1 MAETEVKTI
10 ITVETGQS
18 AYTLGELR
26 ENVKKLKSALDEQ
39 EVGSKEYQ
47 KTLQDLQVSQNA
59 LRDAM
64 YGTTTSVEDLNKS
77 ANGLSDSYNSLVH
90 RMAALKNE
98 FRSTND
104 AARRADLGNQ
114 IKDIN
119 DRLKEMDALQG
130 NFGRNVGNYAE
141 SVKSAFKDMKEGI
154 DNFGKAAGIRV
165 NGVKDSF
172 EALSKTPVLAV
183 IGLLVNLAMKLR
195 DHFKEDEDAMKGLN
209 AALAVFKPLG
219 EFLSGVLEKVSA
231 LLVDIFGKVSAFIGG
246 SGLIQQV
253 IQAIAGV
260 GNAIVEF
267 VIAPFKGIVAA
278 IKVFREEGIK
288 GIGNA
293 AKAFAAEAKQG
304 WTFKQNYQT
313 GAAMADSLIKGFKS
327 KKDETKSAGKDVAKS
342 FLDGVLEE
350 IDKSIDEAVS
360 KMDDGG
366 LLDKLLGDDEQAA
379 KVAKQRAD
387 RLIAGLDNYT
397 EHRLAMNEI
406 ETDSEREKAEK
417 AYAIQEESNRRR
429 LELLRQFADEA
440 VANGDLDAAFEY
452 QQKAADMEVKIEENA
467 LREKKRL
474 RELDKADRRQMLES
488 TVQTVS
494 GVLSSLASIY
504 EADDKA
510 SAAQLKRA
518 RAMKVASA
526 IMTTLQGAVSAY
538 VSGVE
543 SGIPAPGN
551 IILGAAQAAT
561 VTAAGM
567 ANVAQIK
574 RTNPGDSGTVT
585 APVVQAPS
593 VPTSMN
599 TTRSITTAS
608 EEDRLNYM
616 ARDQRVVLVMS
627 DLEATQGQRRV
638 QLAESSF

>member
-1 MAETEVKTI
+1 
-10 ITVETGQS
+10 
-18 AYTLGELR
+18 
-26 ENVKKLKSALDEQ
+26 
-39 EVGSKEYQ
+39 
-47 KTLQDLQVSQNA
+47 
-59 LRDAM
+59 
-64 YGTTTSVEDLNKS
+64 
-77 ANGLSDSYNSLVH
+77 
-90 RMAALKNE
+90 
-98 FRSTND
+98 
-104 AARRADLGNQ
+104 
-114 IKDIN
+114 
-119 DRLKEMDALQG
+119 
-130 NFGRNVGNYAE
+130 
-141 SVKSAFKDMKEGI
+141 
-154 DNFGKAAGIRV
+154 
-165 NGVKDSF
+165 
-172 EALSKTPVLAV
+172 
-183 IGLLVNLAMKLR
+183 
-195 DHFKEDEDAMKGLN
+195 
-209 AALAVFKPLG
+209 
-219 EFLSGVLEKVSA
+219 
-231 LLVDIFGKVSAFIGG
+231 
-246 SGLIQQV
+246 
-253 IQAIAGV
+253 
-260 GNAIVEF
+260 
-267 VIAPFKGIVAA
+267 
-278 IKVFREEGIK
+278 
-288 GIGNA
+288 
-293 AKAFAAEAKQG
+293 
-304 WTFKQNYQT
+304 
-313 GAAMADSLIKGFKS
+313 
-327 KKDETKSAGKDVAKS
+327 
-342 FLDGVLEE
+342 
-350 IDKSIDEAVS
+350 
-360 KMDDGG
+360 
-366 LLDKLLGDDEQAA
+366 
-379 KVAKQRAD
+379 
-387 RLIAGLDNYT
+387 
-397 EHRLAMNEI
+397 
-406 ETDSEREKAEK
+406 
-417 AYAIQEESNRRR
+417 
-429 LELLRQFADEA
+429 
-440 VANGDLDAAFEY
+440 
-452 QQKAADMEVKIEENA
+452 MEVKIEENA

>member
-10 ITVETGQS
+10 IQIETGEAEVSIGGLRKRISDLKTALNGMSVENENYQQ
-18 AYTLGELR
+18 TVDELR
-26 ENVKKLKSALDEQ
+26 
-39 EVGSKEYQ
+39 
-47 KTLQDLQVSQNA
+47 VSQNA
-59 LRDAM
+59 LKDAM
-64 YGTTTSVEDLNKS
+64 YGQITSMEELTAT
-77 ANGLSDSYNSLVH
+77 ANGTTDSYNSLVH
-90 RMAALKNE
+90 KMAELKSQ
-98 FRSTND
+98 FRQTTD
-104 AARRADLGNQ
+104 AVRREDLGNQ
-114 IKDIN
+114 IKGIN

-253 IQAIAGV
+253 IQAISGV
-260 GNAIVEF
+260 GNAIAEF

-327 KKDETKSAGKDVAKS
+327 KKEETKSAGKDVAKS

-366 LLDKLLGDDEQAA
+366 L
-379 KVAKQRAD
+379 
-387 RLIAGLDNYT
+387 
-397 EHRLAMNEI
+397 
-406 ETDSEREKAEK
+406 
-417 AYAIQEESNRRR
+417 
-429 LELLRQFADEA
+429 
-440 VANGDLDAAFEY
+440 
-452 QQKAADMEVKIEENA
+452 
-467 LREKKRL
+467 
-474 RELDKADRRQMLES
+474 
-488 TVQTVS
+488 
-494 GVLSSLASIY
+494 
-504 EADDKA
+504 
-510 SAAQLKRA
+510 
-518 RAMKVASA
+518 
-526 IMTTLQGAVSAY
+526 
-538 VSGVE
+538 
-543 SGIPAPGN
+543 
-551 IILGAAQAAT
+551 
-561 VTAAGM
+561 
-567 ANVAQIK
+567 
-574 RTNPGDSGTVT
+574 
-585 APVVQAPS
+585 
-593 VPTSMN
+593 
-599 TTRSITTAS
+599 
-608 EEDRLNYM
+608 
-616 ARDQRVVLVMS
+616 
-627 DLEATQGQRRV
+627 
-638 QLAESSF
+638 

>member
-47 KTLQDLQVSQNA
+47 KTLEDLQVSQNA

-119 DRLKEMDALQG
+119 DQLKAMDALQG
-130 NFGRNVGNYAE
+130 NFQRNVGNYTE
-141 SVKSAFKDMKEGI
+141 SIKNAFKDMSEGI
-154 DNFGKAAGIRV
+154 DNFGKAAGVSI
-165 NGVKDSF
+165 NGVKNSF
-172 EALSKTPVLAV
+172 DLLSKTPLLGVV
-183 IGLLVNLAMKLR
+183 SLLVNAFSQ
-195 DHFKEDEDAMKGLN
+195 FKDGLDKGSKSTKDLT
-209 AALAVFKPLG
+209 AAIKVFEP
-219 EFLSGVLEKVSA
+219 
-231 LLVDIFGKVSAFIGG
+231 FGKFL
-246 SGLIQQV
+246 SGLIQTVGKYLAELFETVSSWIGGNGLVNQV
-253 IQAIAGV
+253 IKAISGI

-267 VIAPFKGIVAA
+267 IIAPVRGIIAA
-278 IKVFREEGIK
+278 VKVFKEQGIK
-288 GIGNA
+288 GFRDA
-293 AKAFAAEAKQG
+293 AKAFGEEAKKG
-304 WTFKQNYQT
+304 WVFKQNYKAGQE
-313 GAAMADSLIKGFKS
+313 MADAIIKGAKS
-327 KKDETKSAGKDVAKS
+327 KKKKGKDTVKELLKDAFESIGTEIEKNIAETEKK
-342 FLDGVLEE
+342 LDTMMDIMEARVERSRKAARDSASRLLE
-350 IDKSIDEAVS
+350 
-360 KMDDGG
+360 
-366 LLDKLLGDDEQAA
+366 
-379 KVAKQRAD
+379 
-387 RLIAGLDNYT
+387 GLDDYT
-397 EHRLAMNEI
+397 EHRLALNDI
-406 ETDSEREKAEK
+406 ETKSEREKAEK

-429 LELLRQFADEA
+429 LGLLKKFADEA
-440 VANGDLDAAFEY
+440 ISNGDLEAAFKY
-452 QQKAADMEVKIEENA
+452 QQEAADMEVKIEENA